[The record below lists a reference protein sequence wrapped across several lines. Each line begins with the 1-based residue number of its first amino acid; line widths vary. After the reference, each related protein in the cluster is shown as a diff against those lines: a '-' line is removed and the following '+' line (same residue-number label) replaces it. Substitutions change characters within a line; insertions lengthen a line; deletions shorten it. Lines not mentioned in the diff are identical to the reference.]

1 MISKGVSD
9 DIFQRLDGVSL
20 SRVLCKNCW
29 PSNRFS
35 QHDRDRI
42 VREFLSEGLN
52 AKEVAHHYG
61 LSGAQV
67 LYQWLGRYIEETQI
81 MRKTKELTD
90 EEFKAMTPQEQLQ
103 ELKRLKKALELEKIR
118 SEAYNHM
125 IELAEQQFNIPI
137 RKKSGTKQ

>member
-1 MISKGVSD
+1 MRCFRDTTDPAYREYCAEIVALQK
-9 DIFQRLDGVSL
+9 
-20 SRVLCKNCW
+20 
-29 PSNRFS
+29 RFT
-35 QHDRDRI
+35 QEDRNRI

-67 LYQWLGRYIEETQI
+67 LYQWVGRYIEETQI

-118 SEAYNHM
+118 SQAYNHM
-125 IELAEQQFNIPI
+125 IDLAEQQFNIPI

>member
-1 MISKGVSD
+1 MTYFRDSTESAYREYCAKIVGL
-9 DIFQRLDGVSL
+9 Q
-20 SRVLCKNCW
+20 
-29 PSNRFS
+29 NRFS

-52 AKEVAHHYG
+52 AKEVASHHG

-67 LYQWLGRYIEETQI
+67 LYQWVGHYIEESQI
-81 MRKTKELTD
+81 MRKTKDFTD
-90 EEFKAMTPQEQLQ
+90 EEFKAMTPQEQFQ

-125 IELAEQQFNIPI
+125 IDLAEQQFNIPI

>member
-1 MISKGVSD
+1 MTYFRGSTESAYREYCAKIVGL
-9 DIFQRLDGVSL
+9 Q
-20 SRVLCKNCW
+20 
-29 PSNRFS
+29 NRFS
-35 QHDRDRI
+35 QHERDRI

-52 AKEVAHHYG
+52 SKEVAHHYG

-67 LYQWLGRYIEETQI
+67 LYQWVGRYIEETQI

-118 SEAYNHM
+118 SEAYDHM

>member
-1 MISKGVSD
+1 MTYYRGEADPAYREYCAKIADLK
-9 DIFQRLDGVSL
+9 
-20 SRVLCKNCW
+20 
-29 PSNRFS
+29 NRFS
-35 QHDRDRI
+35 QQDRDRI

-52 AKEVAHHYG
+52 AKEVANHYG

-67 LYQWLGRYIEETQI
+67 LYQWVGHYIEETQI
-81 MRKTKELTD
+81 MRNTKDFTD

-103 ELKRLKKALELEKIR
+103 ELKRLKKALELEKLR